1 MNYHNRKKPC
11 GSNQILQ
18 IIMVMFMGAL
28 IYVSFNKRPEPQI
41 KDKVIIKHIHPRR
54 PTRVPINVHT
64 QSVSAPMNL
73 GVLYNNGNRLNLFG
87 NRVHNGSDKWNYFT
101 RSNDNISVQLP
112 VMNKGK
118 DCTDEYGCPEIY
130 ENDQVSVVGYNG
142 QFKVDLNNARK
153 PKYLYDVF

>member
-1 MNYHNRKKPC
+1 
-11 GSNQILQ
+11 
-18 IIMVMFMGAL
+18 MGAL
-28 IYVSFNKRPEPQI
+28 VYQSFNKLERTRPKIQKRI
-41 KDKVIIKHIHPRR
+41 VINPRR
-54 PTRVPINVHT
+54 PNRVPININT
-64 QSVSAPMNL
+64 QHVADPTNL

-101 RSNDNISVQLP
+101 RSNDNVSVQLP

-130 ENDQVSVVGYNG
+130 ENDRVSVVGYQG

-153 PKYLYDVF
+153 PKYLYNVF